1 MLLSC
6 NRRQRRRTPPASV
19 RRSRRAVTR
28 ALHAATCVAP
38 QQQPASDQPALHA
51 SAGQGAHSFS
61 SARTHNAWSAR
72 RRAATP
78 ITASTTTASEAAE
91 DAHARPRENW
101 KQERAAQ
108 DAGDDEAEANEESEQ
123 YAEHNRHQQQF
134 IYYKP
139 NFVAIERGAQCQME
153 NRNRIRPVQLFV
165 PSSSNPNVLKL
176 NKGGLNAVLGHAS
189 IANRKIVVISMAGAY
204 RKGKSLLLNF
214 FLDYLY
220 KLQYTQKNQ
229 ELELEEWITDDD
241 IVEGF
246 LYKSGPK
253 RCTAGIWIWAEPILI
268 DIPNGERYAV
278 LLMDTQ
284 GCYEQQNN
292 SNGTGN
298 TTTNSASSGP
308 SGCANMTSAP
318 ALLALSTML
327 SSVQCY
333 TTAEGIPDEALA
345 LLSCFVDYGKLASA
359 EAKEFGKP
367 YQRLACLIRDFKLTD
382 EMIYGVEGGNRL
394 LEKVLSSA
402 PENHLDSK
410 ASASE
415 RKNAAIAPLAE
426 VRRHIRQ
433 CFEHGISCYLM
444 PHPGPKVA
452 EPNSGFRGQVK
463 DIKLLFRDEVKRLVE
478 SLVAPNVLKPKVLN
492 GRPVTVRKFVE
503 CVREYARIFDS
514 AVEVPNARAILNA
527 NLQLACVDYAMEAK
541 VAYCR
546 AMDRATRSS
555 RMMAEKKLL
564 EAHIKHG
571 IKALNIYDR
580 CPKIYSGDV
589 RNNNLAR
596 LQESINHE
604 LERYQRLNEEKRV
617 TTCASAMLA
626 CGDSPLFGVG
636 LGGAASGA
644 VAATVLTLQMGVV
657 SAGIVAIPVSLTA
670 LFGIWVYVT
679 LKPTVK
685 SCLGLEKDN

>member
-1 MLLSC
+1 MLSLSC
-6 NRRQRRRTPPASV
+6 TRRKRRKTPPASV
-19 RRSRRAVTR
+19 RRARGAAERAQY
-28 ALHAATCVAP
+28 AAA
-38 QQQPASDQPALHA
+38 Q
-51 SAGQGAHSFS
+51 
-61 SARTHNAWSAR
+61 
-72 RRAATP
+72 RRAAPDQPTRGAAAGLGVPLKFCFIPALNACAVSRQATATKTP
-78 ITASTTTASEAAE
+78 TSTTTASAFEKAAAAPRGNWTRQRAEEA
-91 DAHARPRENW
+91 R
-101 KQERAAQ
+101 
-108 DAGDDEAEANEESEQ
+108 GDDEDAAEQ
-123 YAEHNRHQQQF
+123 YAQNNCNSQPQQF

-139 NFVAIERGAQCQME
+139 NFAAIERGTQCQME

-176 NKGGLNAVLGHAS
+176 NKGGLNAVLGHSS

-220 KLQYTQKNQ
+220 KMQYTQKNQ

-241 IVEGF
+241 TVEGF
-246 LYKSGPK
+246 LYKSGQK

-268 DIPNGERYAV
+268 DTPNGERYAV

-284 GCYEQQNN
+284 GCFEQPSGGNACGGN
-292 SNGTGN
+292 GNGTQHG
-298 TTTNSASSGP
+298 SAF
-308 SGCANMTSAP
+308 SGCSPTAP

-333 TTAEGIPDEALA
+333 TMAEGIPDEALA
-345 LLSCFVDYGKLASA
+345 VLSSFVDYGKLASA

-367 YQRLACLIRDFKLTD
+367 YQRLAFLIRDFKLTD

-394 LEKVLSSA
+394 LEKVLSPPADGATDRKISA
-402 PENHLDSK
+402 NG
-410 ASASE
+410 
-415 RKNAAIAPLAE
+415 RKSVANSAPLAE

-433 CFEHGISCYLM
+433 CFKDGISCYLL

-463 DIKLLFRDEVKRLVE
+463 DMKPLFRDEVKRLVE
-478 SLVAPNVLKPKVLN
+478 SMVAPNLLKPKMLN
-492 GRPVTVRKFVE
+492 GRPMTVRKFVE

-514 AVEVPNARAILNA
+514 AVEVPDPRAILNA
-527 NLQLACVDYAMEAK
+527 NLQLACVDFAMEAK

-555 RMMAEKKLL
+555 RMMAEKKLQ

-604 LERYQRLNEEKRV
+604 LERYKRLNEEKRV

-644 VAATVLTLQMGVV
+644 VAATVVTLQMGVV

-685 SCLGLEKDN
+685 ACLGMEKDN